1 MAEGEEMSTQFSLAE
16 VRAAIRTIEQSIANG
31 AVLKRMEFADQ
42 EYEFRSMDEML
53 KVLAWLKGLEVQLSG
68 KTTSRLAATSKG
80 A

>member
-1 MAEGEEMSTQFSLAE
+1 LAE